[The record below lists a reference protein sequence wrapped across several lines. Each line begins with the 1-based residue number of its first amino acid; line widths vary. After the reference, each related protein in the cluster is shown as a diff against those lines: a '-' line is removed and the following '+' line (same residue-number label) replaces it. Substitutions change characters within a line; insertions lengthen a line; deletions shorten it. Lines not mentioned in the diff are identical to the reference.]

1 MNMKKLL
8 LILMVLPFFGCE
20 KFELPSEP
28 SIAGKWY
35 FDDYRVTIV
44 RSLNGERDPSR
55 DDNIDVIKTDTVCV
69 NNFGEQSFV
78 SGYILMRQNYNMTSV
93 DRRFIRGVTTWDFDG
108 PSQSTF
114 FPLII
119 NNNFDNE
126 LYAKFPRP
134 YLPNKYGEYIQTE
147 MVVSNYTN
155 GNETNYTY
163 TTDKFGAGHS
173 RVLTVTS
180 PNISTDLYL
189 SNGQR
194 EKAVTA
200 FVTLIFKRN

>member
-1 MNMKKLL
+1 MKKLL
-8 LILMVLPFFGCE
+8 LILLITPLFWGCE
-20 KFELPSEP
+20 KVEFISEP
-28 SIAGKWY
+28 SVAGKWY

-44 RSLNGERDPSR
+44 RSVNGERDQRR
-55 DDNIDVIKTDTVCV
+55 DDNIEVIKTDTICI

-78 SGYILMRQNYNMTSV
+78 SGMVLMKQNYNKTSV
-93 DRRFIRGVTTWDFDG
+93 DRRFIKGVTTWDFDG

-119 NNNFDNE
+119 NNNLNGE
-126 LYAKFPRP
+126 TYAKFPKP
-134 YLPNKYGEYIQTE
+134 YLPNKYGEYIQTS
-147 MVVSNYTN
+147 MVVSNYSN
-155 GNETNYTY
+155 GNETDYTF
-163 TTDKFGAGHS
+163 TTDKFGAGYS
-173 RVLTVTS
+173 RVMTITS

-189 SNGQR
+189 SSGQR